1 MKQERFVPLEKQ
13 SKRKRRE
20 HFSAQRNDW
29 NGVTPVTKMIPNKKK
44 PNRRSEKAQLRL
56 ELC

>member
-1 MKQERFVPLEKQ
+1 MKQERYVPLVKQ

-20 HFSAQRNDW
+20 HFAAQRNDW
-29 NGVTPVTKMIPNKKK
+29 NGVTPVTKMIPNRKK
-44 PNRRSEKAQLRL
+44 PDRNREKAQLRL

>member
-44 PNRRSEKAQLRL
+44 PDRNREKA
-56 ELC
+56 